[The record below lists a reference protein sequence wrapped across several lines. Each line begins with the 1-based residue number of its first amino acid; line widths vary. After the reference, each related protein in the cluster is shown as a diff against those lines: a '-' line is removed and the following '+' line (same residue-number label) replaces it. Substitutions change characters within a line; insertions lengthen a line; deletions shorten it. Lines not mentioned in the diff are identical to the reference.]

1 MSLNLSNLL
10 IPATLGSDYGGVA
23 VITSTCALIDRKD
36 TERITLL
43 RRKENPVEMV
53 KVKQC
58 DVSECAYNSQN
69 QCHAIAITVG
79 HGEDHPMCDTFF
91 QSETK
96 SSQQNMIAGV
106 GACKISSCEYN
117 DSLEC
122 CAPSISVGR
131 QSEEVGCLTFKHR

>member
-1 MSLNLSNLL
+1 MRLHLSNLL
-10 IPATLGSDYGGVA
+10 IPASLESGYGGGV
-23 VITSTCALIDRKD
+23 VITSTCASTDRQD
-36 TERITLL
+36 PERITNL
-43 RRKENPVEMV
+43 RRKENPVKMV
-53 KVKQC
+53 KVKKC
-58 DVSECAYNSQN
+58 DAGDCAYNSQN

-91 QSETK
+91 QSESK
-96 SSQQNMIAGV
+96 SGQQNKIAGV

-131 QSEEVGCLTFKHR
+131 QSEEVDCLTFKHR